1 MVPPPHPAVPLP
13 PVAPASARRL
23 RDPLW
28 WCPPLVA
35 VGVIG
40 GLFMPAFALYGFA
53 TMATDSC
60 GPDQCA
66 ASVTIPLSSAP
77 FLYLTGAC
85 LALLSFAFPWTVRW
99 RKARISVAWIGTAT
113 SASVVPLLLSVM
125 L

>member
-1 MVPPPHPAVPLP
+1 MPLPLPLPHPVPSP
-13 PVAPASARRL
+13 ARRL

-40 GLFMPAFALYGFA
+40 GLYIPAFTLYAFA

-60 GPDQCA
+60 GPDLCPA
-66 ASVTIPLSSAP
+66 NVTVPLISAP
-77 FLYLTGAC
+77 FLYATGAC
-85 LALLSFAFPWTVRW
+85 LALLSFAFPWTMRW
-99 RKARISVAWIGTAT
+99 RKARLSVAWVGTAA